1 MKLPRKLFCRYMIEG
16 GVENVEPGTCVPGES
31 QVSNLG
37 ALRDPVFH
45 VRVQNVERQRAA
57 AHDFVMKGAEIKLIA
72 QLSPR
77 LLAQLEDFQLAQ
89 LVGQRLAGP

>member
-1 MKLPRKLFCRYMIEG
+1 M
-16 GVENVEPGTCVPGES
+16 ENVELGTCAPGAG

-45 VRVQNVERQRAA
+45 VRVQNVERQWAA

-72 QLSPR
+72 QLFPR
-77 LLAQLEDFQLAQ
+77 LLA
-89 LVGQRLAGP
+89 